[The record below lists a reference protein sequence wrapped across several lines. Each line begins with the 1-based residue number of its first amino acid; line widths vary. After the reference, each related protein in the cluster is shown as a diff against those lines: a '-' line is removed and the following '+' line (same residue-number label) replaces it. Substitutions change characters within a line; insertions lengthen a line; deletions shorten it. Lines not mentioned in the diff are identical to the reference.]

1 MNFLFV
7 SVLLCWLLDNAMLYK
22 RLERRF
28 LVSLRCL
35 GVMRAAQPSQVIK
48 DNQWK
53 MRGSVVLC
61 IPNPTYNRNSARND
75 YLNLTPFFFLFFPHP
90 GGQWGMGLVIVF
102 LLVLPKKQET
112 VKKSLSG
119 GSILTETHLKLW
131 TGFCVFLPLTDFYQR
146 CLPSGILNDRGK
158 PASSPEV
165 GLIYHRISIGTN
177 NSFNK

>member
-1 MNFLFV
+1 
-7 SVLLCWLLDNAMLYK
+7 MLYK

-75 YLNLTPFFFLFFPHP
+75 YLNLTFFLFFQGI
-90 GGQWGMGLVIVF
+90 GGGGMGFVIVF
-102 LLVLPKKQET
+102 LLPCYQKARNS
-112 VKKSLSG
+112 KKSDSG
-119 GSILTETHLKLW
+119 GSILTERHLKLW
-131 TGFCVFLPLTDFYQR
+131 TGFCVFLPLTDFYQQ
-146 CLPSGILNDRGK
+146 CLPSGILNDRAK
-158 PASSPEV
+158 PASSPQV
-165 GLIYHRISIGTN
+165 GLIHHRIFIGTN

>member
-75 YLNLTPFFFLFFPHP
+75 YLNLTPFFFSFFSPP
-90 GGQWGMGLVIVF
+90 RGAVGDGTRNCFSAGA
-102 LLVLPKKQET
+102 PKKARNSKKITFRRIDTDRNTLET
-112 VKKSLSG
+112 LNWLLCFPASDRFLSAMFTFRY
-119 GSILTETHLKLW
+119 IKW
-131 TGFCVFLPLTDFYQR
+131 QR
-146 CLPSGILNDRGK
+146 QTCFISWSGINLPQN
-158 PASSPEV
+158 
-165 GLIYHRISIGTN
+165 IYR
-177 NSFNK
+177 NK